1 MRKGHSITGLQVLT
15 AEGADLGKVIDL
27 VFDHDADECVA
38 LVLRDSGFMK
48 SGQVVPWSD
57 INAIGK
63 DAVIVKSEASIV
75 NPQDHGRLRAIM
87 ERETHLSGTQILTED
102 GRNIGSFSEIFLDE
116 TTGKVLG
123 YEVSGGFVADT
134 MSGKRYISAART
146 DDLRVGNDVL
156 LAPSAVGDDLERQ
169 ASEEPG
175 GLKGAYGSAR
185 EKVTDTYGN
194 LAGASIEKQ
203 KEFVSGKTASR
214 EVFLPA
220 PTSESALAKTEAQNG
235 PLLVGSGQTI
245 TREHADQA
253 ESSGILHSLVLAAGG
268 TFAGGLLE
276 GAKEKFGG
284 VTDKISGSAGE
295 HGENL
300 QEKAAQSA
308 IGKPAGREVALA
320 SGATL
325 VASGQIITSEILEN
339 ARLYG
344 KENEVIASA
353 HLGATSQGAQNAYGG
368 AKETAG
374 GMFDSLKSKVAELTG
389 TAHEK
394 KADYDAANEQ
404 KAINRAL
411 GRPVTR
417 VILAGDDTVI
427 LNTGDIITHKAV
439 NLARENN
446 VLDVLTASVY
456 ETDPEITPEMM
467 RATQS
472 GTAALE
478 GQAQPT
484 GQPIT
489 ATVMPDQSAQ
499 PQPAQGELKN
509 I

>member
-1 MRKGHSITGLQVLT
+1 MRKGHSIIGLQVLS
-15 AEGADLGKVIDL
+15 AEGADLGRVLDL

-38 LVLRDSGFMK
+38 LVLREAGFLK
-48 SGQVVPWSD
+48 SGQVVPWND

-63 DAVIVKSEASIV
+63 DAVLVKSEASIV
-75 NPQDHGRLRAIM
+75 NPHEHGRLRAIM
-87 ERETHLSGTQILTED
+87 ERETHLSGTQIITED

-116 TTGKVLG
+116 TSGRVLG
-123 YEVSGGFVADT
+123 YEVSGGFVTDT
-134 MSGKRYISAART
+134 LSGKRYISAARP
-146 DDLRVGNDVL
+146 DDLRVGSDVL
-156 LAPSAVGDDLERQ
+156 LAPTAVGDDLERQ

-175 GLKGAYGSAR
+175 GLKGAYASAK
-185 EKVTDTYGN
+185 EKASDTYGN

-203 KEFVSGKTASR
+203 KEFIVGKTASR
-214 EVFLPA
+214 DVFWPA
-220 PTSESALAKTEAQNG
+220 PTGETALTTQSTLATTTPQNG
-235 PLLVGSGQTI
+235 PLLVGTGQTI

-253 ESSGILHSLVLAAGG
+253 ESAGILHSLVAAAGG
-268 TFAGGLLE
+268 TVAGGLLDS
-276 GAKEKFGG
+276 AKEKVGAL
-284 VTDKISGSAGE
+284 SGSASAQ
-295 HGENL
+295 GENL
-300 QEKAAQSA
+300 QDKAAQSA
-308 IGKPAGREVALA
+308 LGKPAAREVALGN
-320 SGATL
+320 GATL
-325 VASGQIITSEILEN
+325 VAAGQIITPEILES

-374 GMFDSLKSKVAELTG
+374 GVFDSLKTKVAELTG

-417 VILAGDDTVI
+417 VILAKDDTVI

-439 NLARENN
+439 NLAREND
-446 VLDVLTASVY
+446 VLDVLTSAVY
-456 ETDPEITPEMM
+456 ESDPEITPEMM

-478 GQAQPT
+478 TQVHPQ

-489 ATVMPDQSAQ
+489 ATVMPDQPAQ
-499 PQPAQGELKN
+499 SQPSQGELN
-509 I
+509 